1 MTDASRR
8 GLMVKGLTVAGAGAI
23 GGVGL
28 AKASGAKPV
37 SPTGPAGND
46 PFKIGFVDFD
56 RVLAEAQPAKVAQQR
71 LEREFSRRE
80 KALDQEGERLKNA
93 YDQFDRDSPGLSVPE
108 RGRRERSLAQD
119 DRAYQ
124 VKRRS
129 FQDDLA
135 QRKNE
140 ELSSVIQRANAV
152 MKQIFDREKFDLI
165 LQEAVF
171 ASPRIDVT
179 QKVIDGLNSATAG

>member
-1 MTDASRR
+1 MDTASRR
-8 GLMVKGLTVAGAGAI
+8 DAVAAGLALAAAAVPAVAGAAGA
-23 GGVGL
+23 
-28 AKASGAKPV
+28 AAS
-37 SPTGPAGND
+37 SSD
-46 PFKIGFVDFD
+46 PIKIGFVDFD

-71 LEREFSRRE
+71 LEREFARRE
-80 KALDQEGERLKNA
+80 KALDQEGERLKTA
-93 YDQFDRDSPGLSVPE
+93 YAQLDRDGPTLAAAD
-108 RGRRERSLAQD
+108 RARRERSLAQD
-119 DRAYQ
+119 DRDYQ

-152 MKQIFDREKFDLI
+152 MKRIFDREKFDLI

-171 ASPRIDVT
+171 VSPRIDVT
-179 QKVIDGLNSATAG
+179 QKVIDGLNSSTPPTP